1 MPTKKLTSS
10 ALIGLL
16 SGLALVLITLI
27 FVDLRQQKPEQEPTG
42 LSSTLPETDS
52 DSPLRTQETV
62 MKTASDERSSF
73 LGITPTAVQAQNLA
87 SNTTAS
93 TQKVQPTPQDNPQA
107 ANQKLY
113 DQLSIE
119 THQSQHDEAVIG
131 TLQKIIKNDPTDLKA
146 YTLLGELYYQND
158 RLSQAIEVWEKIL
171 EIDPFNEGIKMM
183 LAKAQREHRTEGEF
197 THEVTRHFRIKFE
210 GSENRNLY
218 KTVLDI
224 LEEAYS
230 EVGKV
235 LSFYPKQEIIVFL
248 YTQKQFFDVTRAPA
262 WTGGIFDGKIRI
274 PAGGYEDH
282 LDRLR
287 QVLFHEYVHAVVHQI
302 TTQGITRVGENARS
316 RVPTWF
322 HEGIAQYLE
331 PENTSENTDE
341 RLRAWIKQGVFVELT
356 LLQGSFLGFNNQLAT
371 LAYDESLSAVRFM
384 MEEFGPYGVQKFLN
398 ALAQSMTLDE
408 AMRDAFFISYGE
420 FQKRWEN
427 SLKS

>member
-1 MPTKKLTSS
+1 MLTKNLTSS

-16 SGLALVLITLI
+16 SGLALVLMTLI
-27 FVDLRQQKPEQEPTG
+27 FLDLRQQKPEPEPPG
-42 LSSTLPETDS
+42 LSSTLPKTNS
-52 DSPLRTQETV
+52 DSPLRTQ
-62 MKTASDERSSF
+62 KTALKTVDDETSS
-73 LGITPTAVQAQNLA
+73 LSVLTSEAVQTQNLA
-87 SNTTAS
+87 SNITAS
-93 TQKVQPTPQDNPQA
+93 SLKGHPAPQDNSQA

-113 DQLSIE
+113 GQLFTL
-119 THQSQHDEAVIG
+119 THQNQQNEEAIG
-131 TLQKIIKNDPTDLKA
+131 TLQKIIKNDPGDLKA
-146 YTLLGELYYQND
+146 YTLLGEIYYQND

-171 EIDPFNEGIKMM
+171 EIDPFNEGIKAM
-183 LAKAQREHRTEGEF
+183 LAKAQRERKAHGEF

-210 GSENRNLY
+210 GSENRDLY
-218 KTVLDI
+218 KTVLDV

-274 PAGGYEDH
+274 PAGGYENH

-302 TTQGITRVGENARS
+302 TAQGITRVGENARP

-331 PENTSENTDE
+331 PGNASENTDE
-341 RLRAWIKQGVFVELT
+341 RLRAWAKQGVFVELT

-371 LAYDESLSAVRFM
+371 LAYDESLSAVKFM

-408 AMRDAFFISYGE
+408 AMRDAFFISYDE
-420 FQKRWEN
+420 FQSRWEN